1 MEKGHTAYPRIP
13 SCVSLPKRPLFW
25 CRGKC
30 WGGILIHAEYRAWSK
45 VALGPDPNPSWS
57 LSQA

>member
-13 SCVSLPKRPLFW
+13 SCVSFPKRPLFW

-45 VALGPDPNPSWS
+45 VALGPDPNPS
-57 LSQA
+57 